1 MRVTSYFPLLCVF
14 GSVFAAPINNIEARD
29 TKAVLAAISS
39 ITKSLQEMSASIN
52 ALYKNP
58 NNSDVVSQIKT
69 KATSVTGEM
78 TRGTASV
85 AAAPAIDFF
94 EALSLTMPLGSLGSA
109 TDAALNA
116 WVSAK
121 STIIKTGGREQV
133 LKILRDQGIAADA
146 FTDAVVSKLP
156 AAYKYIG
163 KEYGDL
169 VSARL
174 RSTIEQFRG

>member
-1 MRVTSYFPLLCVF
+1 MRVTSYLPLLCVF
-14 GSVFAAPINNIEARD
+14 GNVFAAPVNNIEARD

-52 ALYKNP
+52 ALYRNP
-58 NNSDVVSQIKT
+58 TNNDVVSQLKV

-85 AAAPAIDFF
+85 TAGPAIEFF

-109 TDAALNA
+109 TDTALNA
-116 WVSAK
+116 WLSAK
-121 STIIKTGGREQV
+121 NTIVKTGGREQV
-133 LKILRDQGIAADA
+133 LRILRDQGIAADG

-156 AAYKYIG
+156 QAYKYIG
-163 KEYGDL
+163 REYGDL

-174 RSTIEQFRG
+174 RSTIDQFRA